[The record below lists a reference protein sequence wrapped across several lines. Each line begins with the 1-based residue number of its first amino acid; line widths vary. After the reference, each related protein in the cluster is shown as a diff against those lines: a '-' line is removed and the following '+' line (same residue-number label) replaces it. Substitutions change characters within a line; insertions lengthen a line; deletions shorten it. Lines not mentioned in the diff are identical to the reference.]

1 MADEGD
7 SLFFVPQLR
16 ERYVVSYCQESDKA
30 NDDKGSDDREIHTD
44 TQTCHTPIGQSTQHT
59 CHGVDFLSENHRFL
73 IQQDIS
79 DDTTCGSCDATHD
92 DGNPKRETTIQRFL
106 NTCYIE

>member
-1 MADEGD
+1 MISDSSSAIRKIAEEGD

-30 NDDKGSDDREIHTD
+30 YDDKGSDDREIHTD

-59 CHGVDFLSENHRFL
+59 CHGVDFLSEN
-73 IQQDIS
+73 QDRKS
-79 DDTTCGSCDATHD
+79 VV
-92 DGNPKRETTIQRFL
+92 
-106 NTCYIE
+106 